1 MTVHIRTIHPDELMA
16 YTAALRLGFL
26 TSPDPAAV
34 AAEAE
39 YRRARIQPDRTW
51 AAFDGDRCVGTFR
64 SHPFELTVPF
74 GATVSADGVT
84 NVTVSPTHRRQ
95 GVLTRMMAEGLRAAV
110 GRGDPVSILI
120 ASEYPIYGRYGYA
133 PATESVSHE
142 IHRPVRLTS
151 PRTGSVDLVDAAD
164 LRRLAPPVYDR
175 FRLACAGALSREPL
189 RWDVDLGLAA
199 RPGRPK
205 WDGWCLVRR
214 NPAGE
219 LDGYLRYHVE
229 SRWEGHQPQAR
240 LYVDE
245 LVATTPAAYADLWRY
260 CLEIDL
266 VVSVHAAD
274 RAPDEPL
281 PWLLTDGRAVRPV
294 ERTDFLWLRLLDVP
308 AALTARGYGRSAR
321 LVLQV
326 TDPAGYA
333 AGRFAL
339 DASPD
344 GATCTPTTEAPDLT
358 LTATALAAVY
368 LGGFRLHTLAA
379 AGQVAEHAPGAL
391 ASADLL
397 FLGDHTPWC
406 TLWF

>member
-1 MTVHIRTIHPDELMA
+1 MTVQIRTIRPDELPA

-26 TSPDPAAV
+26 ASAGSAEV
-34 AAEAE
+34 AAEVE
-39 YRRARIQPDRTW
+39 YRRRRIHPDRTW

-74 GATVSADGVT
+74 GATVAADGVT
-84 NVTVSPTHRRQ
+84 NVAVAPTHRRH
-95 GVLTRMMAEGLRAAV
+95 GVLTRMMAGGLRAAAE
-110 GRGDPVSILI
+110 RGDPVSILI

-133 PATESVSHE
+133 PATESVSYE
-142 IHRPVRLTS
+142 IKPPVRVTP
-151 PRTGSVDLVDAAD
+151 PRTGSVELVEAAD

-175 FRLACAGALSREPL
+175 FRLSCAGALSREPV
-189 RWDVDLGLAA
+189 RWDVDLGLAD
-199 RPGRPK
+199 RPGRSR
-205 WDGWCLVRR
+205 WDGWCLLRR

-219 LDGYLRYHVE
+219 VDGYLRYHVVGGWDGRK
-229 SRWEGHQPQAR
+229 SRAELH
-240 LYVDE
+240 VDE
-245 LVATTPAAYADLWRY
+245 LVAITPAAYADLWRY

-266 VVSVHAAD
+266 VVTVHAPD

-281 PWLLTDGRAVRPV
+281 PWLLADARAVRPV

-308 AALTARGYGRSAR
+308 AALSARGYARASR

-339 DASPD
+339 DAGPD
-344 GATCTPTTEAPDLT
+344 GAACRPTTESPDLT
-358 LTATALAAVY
+358 LPATALAAVF

-379 AGQVAEHAPGAL
+379 AGQVDEHEPGAL
-391 ASADLL
+391 AAADLL
-397 FLGDHTPWC
+397 FLADHTPWC
-406 TLWF
+406 MVWF